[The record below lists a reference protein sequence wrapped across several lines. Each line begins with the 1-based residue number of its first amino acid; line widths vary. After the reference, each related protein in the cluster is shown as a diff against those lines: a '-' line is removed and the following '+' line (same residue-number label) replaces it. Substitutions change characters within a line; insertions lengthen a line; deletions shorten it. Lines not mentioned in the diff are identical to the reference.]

1 MADVT
6 GDEERVPW
14 RGWVKGGLT
23 GLVILAVG
31 ALAWTALSHLAAE
44 ISYQEVVDA
53 LRATPGWA
61 LAVALAATGV
71 SFLALTFYDWTA
83 LRYVGR
89 TVPYPVIGLTS
100 FCAYAV
106 GNTVGFGPLTAG
118 AIRYRFYT
126 PHGLEPEE
134 VARIVGFVTATFGLG
149 VAGVTALGLFI
160 AGDVTAMGMPG
171 WIGHGVGAVGL
182 CLLGALVV
190 ASGRRQTVKIGR
202 WSVEPPAPR
211 LLIIQ
216 FLATIVD
223 IAAAGTVLWVLLP
236 ASADIDLP
244 SFIAIYAVA
253 IGLGVLSHVPAG
265 LGVFETVVMAAVGTR
280 ADTEQVLGALLLYRI
295 VYHVVPLLLAGVAV
309 ALLETR
315 RVAVMLADT
324 RVVRAGRRLAPPVLG
339 ALTLLL
345 ASMLVF
351 SGVTPAD
358 DARLD
363 LLSGL
368 LPLPLVEGAHFLSSV
383 LGLMLFVVA
392 RGVTYRLDGA
402 WWAAVSIVLAAMVL
416 ALAKALALTEM
427 VLLAVLL
434 GLLLLSR
441 REFTR
446 KASLLHSALTR
457 PWLVAV
463 GLLLIAAL
471 AVLFFVYKSV
481 DYTHDLWWQFEF
493 SGEAPRGLRALLG
506 VALLAG
512 LGAGWALLRPAV
524 MADLPDPDK
533 DMLAKALAVV
543 DAQRRPGAQLAL
555 LGDKK
560 LLFSENGQAFIMY
573 ARQGRSWIALFDPV
587 GPSVEWAPLIWRF
600 VEMARAS
607 GGRAVFYQV
616 APENLALYADMGL
629 VAFKLGEEAQ
639 VDLQAFDLKGSKR
652 ANLRNSANRC
662 EKAGVQFELV
672 PVAEV
677 PALLDSL
684 RAVSDDWMAAHNVRE
699 KRFSLGAFIPDYIAL
714 RPVAVLRR
722 DGQVV
727 AFASLMLTGQAEEAS
742 IDLMRF
748 SSKAPPAVMEYLLMR
763 LILMFKEQGYKR
775 FNLGMAPLSGLSASA
790 VGLWQQVGRAVY
802 ERGDRFYNFSG
813 LRTFKSKFGPEWE
826 ARYMAVPGGLN
837 PMLALADITVLI
849 AGGLRGVVGK

>member
-1 MADVT
+1 MADVMT
-6 GDEERVPW
+6 DEQAPAW
-14 RGWVKGGLT
+14 RAWAKGGAT

-31 ALAWTALSHLAAE
+31 ALAWTALSHLAAD

-53 LRATPGWA
+53 LRATSPWA
-61 LAVALAATGV
+61 LAAALGCTAI

-83 LRYVGR
+83 LTYVGR
-89 TVPYPVIGLTS
+89 KVPYPIIGLTS

-149 VAGVTALGLFI
+149 VVGTTALGLFI
-160 AGDVTAMGMPG
+160 AGDVTGMGLPG
-171 WIGHGVGAVGL
+171 WIGHAAGAVGL
-182 CLLGALVV
+182 ALLAGLVV
-190 ASGRRQTVKIGR
+190 ASGRHDRLKIARWTVDL
-202 WSVEPPAPR
+202 PAPR
-211 LLIIQ
+211 LLRIQ
-216 FLATIVD
+216 FAATLVD
-223 IAAAGTVLWVLLP
+223 IVAAGTVLWVLLP
-236 ASADIDLP
+236 PMDIGLP
-244 SFIAIYAVA
+244 AFIAIYAVA

-265 LGVFETVVMAAVGTR
+265 LGVFETVVIAAVGGR

-295 VYHVVPLLLAGVAV
+295 IYHVVPLLLAGLAV
-309 ALLETR
+309 ALLETKR
-315 RVAVMLADT
+315 AAVWLAGS
-324 RVVRAGRRLAPPVLG
+324 RVVVAGRRLSPPVLG

-358 DARLD
+358 DSRLD
-363 LLSGL
+363 LLSGF

-392 RGVTYRLDGA
+392 RGITYRLDGA

-416 ALAKALALTEM
+416 ALAKALAVTEM
-427 VLLAVLL
+427 VLLALL
-434 GLLLLSR
+434 LALLLLAR
-441 REFTR
+441 GEFTR

-463 GLLLIAAL
+463 GLLLITAL
-471 AVLFFVYKSV
+471 SVLFFVYKGV

-512 LGAGWALLRPAV
+512 MVAAWTLLRPAV
-524 MADLPDPDK
+524 LAEQASPD
-533 DMLAKALAVV
+533 AAALARALTII
-543 DAQRRPGAQLAL
+543 DAQPRPSAQLAL

-560 LLFSENGQAFIMY
+560 LLFSDNGAAFIMY

-587 GPSVEWAPLIWRF
+587 GPEQEWAPLIWRF

-616 APENLALYADMGL
+616 MPENLALYADVGL
-629 VAFKLGEEAQ
+629 VAFKLGEEARI
-639 VDLQAFDLKGSKR
+639 DLANFDLKGPKR
-652 ANLRNSANRC
+652 ANLRNSSNRC
-662 EKAGVQFELV
+662 EKAGVEFALV
-672 PVAEV
+672 EGTDV
-677 PALLDSL
+677 PAIMDEL
-684 RAVSDDWMAAHNVRE
+684 RAVSDTWMEAHNVRE
-699 KRFSLGAFIPDYIAL
+699 KRFSLGAFIPDYLAL
-714 RPVAVLRR
+714 RPVAVLRLR
-722 DGQVV
+722 GRIV
-727 AFASLMLTGQAEEAS
+727 AFASLMMTGQRQEAS

-748 SSKAPPAVMEYLLMR
+748 SSDAPPAVMEYLLLR
-763 LILMFKEQGYKR
+763 LIQHFKAEGYGH

-790 VGLWQQVGRAVY
+790 VGLWQQVGHAVY

-813 LRTFKSKFGPEWE
+813 LRAFKSKFGPGWE